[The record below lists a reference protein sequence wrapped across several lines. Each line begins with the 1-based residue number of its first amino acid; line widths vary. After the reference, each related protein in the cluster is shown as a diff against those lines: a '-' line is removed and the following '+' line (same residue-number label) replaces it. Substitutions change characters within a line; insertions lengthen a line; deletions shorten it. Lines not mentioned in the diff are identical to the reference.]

1 MSGGYC
7 GPWWSDYQFQGSV
20 AGYGPA
26 RSHFDQTCKDHDAA
40 YARAKTDEDYRK
52 ADERF
57 YQQNFGKSI
66 GRSAA
71 AVAVKHGGRFFH
83 SRKTAMLRGRS
94 QSNVTHEALP
104 LFDRRTKSRLQ
115 YGQSGGYTSDFADY
129 NTYTGNAAQKR
140 KRPMSKVTPS
150 PNTRSRHFSNKKARY
165 SPYAPFKRQTAR
177 GVQRQLFGGRTVGPP
192 VPARITMAR
201 YGFVSLPRVLRRH
214 YARYKQARWRSR
226 HYRILRARRLSLA
239 YKRRAH
245 FLKYRRARAY
255 RKIAPAFRRY
265 LRSRRSYIGSRR
277 RLLG

>member
-40 YARAKTDEDYRK
+40 YARAKTDEDFRR
-52 ADERF
+52 ADEKF
-57 YQQNFGKSI
+57 YQSNFGKSI

-71 AVAVKHGGRFFH
+71 AVAVKYGGRFFH
-83 SRKTAMLRGRS
+83 SRKSAMLRGRS
-94 QSNVTHEALP
+94 QSNVTHDAMP
-104 LFDRRTKSRLQ
+104 IFDRRVKARLQ
-115 YGQSGGYTSDFADY
+115 YGKSSGYTSDFADY

-150 PNTRSRHFSNKKARY
+150 PNPRSRHFSNKRARY

-177 GVQRQLFGGRTVGPP
+177 GTRRALFREPPPTRRTILRRMAFVQ
-192 VPARITMAR
+192 
-201 YGFVSLPRVLRRH
+201 LPRVLRHH
-214 YARYKQARWRSR
+214 YARYKQARWRAR

-265 LRSRRSYIGSRR
+265 LRSRRAYIGSRR